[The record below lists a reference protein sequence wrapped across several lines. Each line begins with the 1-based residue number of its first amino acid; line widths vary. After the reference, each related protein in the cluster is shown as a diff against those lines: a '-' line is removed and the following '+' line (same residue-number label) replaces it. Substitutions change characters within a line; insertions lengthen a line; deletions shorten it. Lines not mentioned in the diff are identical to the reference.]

1 LVITKIEGMPS
12 RTAELDVEKFAQ
24 KVRNSGCFAL
34 REVARAVTRMYDQV
48 LAPTGLRV
56 TEVGIL
62 RVCAAAG
69 SISVA
74 ALARELA
81 TDRAFITR
89 GIKPLIAAG
98 MLRRIRPA
106 SGKEKVLVEL
116 TPQGQTALAEAIV
129 RWDQAQRHL
138 ISRFGE
144 AHWSWLKSRVSS
156 IVGSDAE

>member
-1 LVITKIEGMPS
+1 MPA

-34 REVARAVTRMYDQV
+34 REVAGAVTRMYDQI

-56 TEVGIL
+56 TDLGIL

-69 SISVA
+69 SISIA

-89 GIKPLIAAG
+89 GLKPLIAAG
-98 MLRRIRPA
+98 MLRRIRSA
-106 SGKEKVLVEL
+106 GGKEKILVEL

-138 ISRFGE
+138 IGRFGE
-144 AHWSWLKSRVSS
+144 AHWSWLKSRLSS
-156 IVGSDAE
+156 IIGINAD